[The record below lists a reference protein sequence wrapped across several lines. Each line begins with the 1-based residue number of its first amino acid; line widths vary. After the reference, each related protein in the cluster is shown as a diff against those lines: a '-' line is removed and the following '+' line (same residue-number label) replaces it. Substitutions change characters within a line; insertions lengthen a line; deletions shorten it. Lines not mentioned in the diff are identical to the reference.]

1 MNRIVAFV
9 KSIEDKEIVT
19 YITLEVNG
27 IEIRVIK
34 SRVPQWLVKGEKV
47 HLTFQELATCVGK
60 SCDGKVSIENRISS
74 TLSLVRQKGTLCEL
88 TMESAIGKVVA
99 LMTEK
104 SFKDLQISIGDETII
119 LLREIDIN
127 LEPYFE
133 SIHID
138 PLMNTRMKVAN

>member
-1 MNRIVAFV
+1 
-9 KSIEDKEIVT
+9 
-19 YITLEVNG
+19 
-27 IEIRVIK
+27 
-34 SRVPQWLVKGEKV
+34 
-47 HLTFQELATCVGK
+47 
-60 SCDGKVSIENRISS
+60 
-74 TLSLVRQKGTLCEL
+74 
-88 TMESAIGKVVA
+88 MESAIGKVVA